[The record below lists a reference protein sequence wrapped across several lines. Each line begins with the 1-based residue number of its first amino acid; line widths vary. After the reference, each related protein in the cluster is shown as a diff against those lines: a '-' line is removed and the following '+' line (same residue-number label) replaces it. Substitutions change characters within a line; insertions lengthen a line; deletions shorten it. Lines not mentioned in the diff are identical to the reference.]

1 MEKMI
6 IDKYIEEAQSLY
18 EQKEL
23 KKRLFA
29 QKVLFTRKDNSRAFS
44 LEDVNTYKEKT
55 KSALVQ
61 NEIRSIAKVMEK
73 KIVIFQTR
81 TINPMLNVPLLD
93 TTLEKIDADIKKQY
107 EHFKRFHRHMKQFKY
122 EDRKLNY
129 KFVRMYELTK
139 SLNIHSHCLDILDDA
154 LDLEHYLKSIVH
166 ARKNHDIGRIEL
178 AVNVPTFRH
187 IEKLF
192 KKGFVVRVNN
202 QYITLKLHRRFGFY
216 VISDFVTRQKGN
228 FIYIRVLQENQN
240 DSKAITKYAFK
251 YLLKTTKKTSK
262 EQAIFSKLKIR
273 QQQFSKDFFS
283 CGIRKDILYRTSS
296 KIYTMVKRKREGIFL
311 KPTLEDLKGCIFY
324 TSHLFKKKVV
334 FQLEN
339 YVFYRKSK
347 RANEKWIELLDTQ
360 KYAIEVYEDRFSDAS
375 LYADKEDVN
384 GYSSLRDW
392 VKKANDVIRALFY
405 SDIEY
410 RTDKKEF
417 QKWFESEKPY
427 LSSLITIEEI
437 QYENQKAREE
447 YLNYIDKMEQKI
459 ADYYERGCPYTI
471 ELCSDF

>member
-1 MEKMI
+1 M
-6 IDKYIEEAQSLY
+6 
-18 EQKEL
+18 
-23 KKRLFA
+23 
-29 QKVLFTRKDNSRAFS
+29 
-44 LEDVNTYKEKT
+44 
-55 KSALVQ
+55 
-61 NEIRSIAKVMEK
+61 
-73 KIVIFQTR
+73 
-81 TINPMLNVPLLD
+81 
-93 TTLEKIDADIKKQY
+93 
-107 EHFKRFHRHMKQFKY
+107 
-122 EDRKLNY
+122 
-129 KFVRMYELTK
+129 
-139 SLNIHSHCLDILDDA
+139 
-154 LDLEHYLKSIVH
+154 
-166 ARKNHDIGRIEL
+166 
-178 AVNVPTFRH
+178 
-187 IEKLF
+187 
-192 KKGFVVRVNN
+192 
-202 QYITLKLHRRFGFY
+202 KLHRKFGFY

-228 FIYIRVLQENQN
+228 FIYIRVLQEKQR
-240 DSKAITKYAFK
+240 DGKAITKYAFK

-324 TSHLFKKKVV
+324 TSHLFKRKVV

-375 LYADKEDVN
+375 LYEDKEAIN
-384 GYSSLRDW
+384 GYSSLSDW

-417 QKWFESEKPY
+417 QKWFEAEKPY

-447 YLNYIDKMEQKI
+447 YLHYIDKMEQKI
-459 ADYYERGCPYTI
+459 ADYYERGCPYVI
-471 ELCSDF
+471 ELRSDF